1 MTKATLLDLLAQSSK
16 SITGLNEFIG
26 KGVSWLVLAM
36 VLLVVYDVTMRYL
49 FQSGSIA
56 LQELEW
62 HLFSLIFLLG
72 AAYTLIHDD
81 HVRMDLF
88 YQSRFMNDRRRAWI
102 NLLGSLLFLL
112 PFCVLIMDSS
122 MSFIEQSFSFR
133 EASPDPGG
141 LPYRWILKSA
151 IPLAFFLL
159 FLQGIA
165 EILKN
170 LATLLDK
177 S

>member
-1 MTKATLLDLLAQSSK
+1 MNTTQISHLVTAPAARLAP
-16 SITGLNEFIG
+16 
-26 KGVSWLVLAM
+26 VC
-36 VLLVVYDVTMRYL
+36 
-49 FQSGSIA
+49 
-56 LQELEW
+56 
-62 HLFSLIFLLG
+62 
-72 AAYTLIHDD
+72 
-81 HVRMDLF
+81 
-88 YQSRFMNDRRRAWI
+88 
-102 NLLGSLLFLL
+102 SLLFLL